1 MSFFVENEI
10 KIIQKKAKKTEV
22 AQNDVRADDKQGFFF
37 TCLIN
42 QKITP
47 PEV

>member
-22 AQNDVRADDKQGFFF
+22 AHVQNDARADD
-37 TCLIN
+37 IN
-42 QKITP
+42 NAPNT
-47 PEV
+47 